1 MLIIRPEQLEI
12 FKPVAD
18 AQFAERVAAYLR
30 RKQADTVVRLANGAT
45 LVSRLSDE
53 TLMKMVRLGI
63 ERARLYDFTWESS
76 ITSFILLM
84 FKVAPN
90 FDRHPLIARALKDA
104 RFAPDERIE
113 KIWERVTARNWE
125 AAREDY
131 DASAW
136 QLKPEER

>member
-1 MLIIRPEQLEI
+1 MLIIRPEQMEV
-12 FKPVAD
+12 FKPQAD

-30 RKQADTVVRLANGAT
+30 RKHADVVVRLVGGAT
-45 LVSRLSDE
+45 LVNRLSDE

-63 ERARLYDFTWESS
+63 ERALSYDFTWESS
-76 ITSFILLM
+76 ITAFIVLM

-90 FDRHPLIARALKDA
+90 FDQHPLIARALKDA
-104 RFAPDERIE
+104 RFAPEERVE
-113 KIWERVTARNWE
+113 KIWERVTSKNWE

-131 DASAW
+131 DPRAW